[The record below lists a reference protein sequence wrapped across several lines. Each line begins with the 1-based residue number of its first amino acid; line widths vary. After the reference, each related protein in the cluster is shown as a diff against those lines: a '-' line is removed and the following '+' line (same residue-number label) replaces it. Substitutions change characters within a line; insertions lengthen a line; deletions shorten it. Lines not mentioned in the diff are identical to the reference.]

1 MAEACGLG
9 LQTEFKVASH
19 KDFDAMTRVSMLSS
33 PLLLGFEEIER
44 LIDRAGKAGH
54 DGYPPY
60 NIERIARLDGA
71 QPQAE
76 LLRISLAVAGFTREQ
91 LEITVEDSQLVV
103 RGRQQDHKSRD
114 FLYRGIATRQF
125 QRTFVLADGIEVRAA
140 DLSNGLLS
148 IDLVRVEPERLVRR
162 IEIGAGQ
169 GGHNRDR
176 LVVDQRAV
184 DQRKGPETGPKP
196 NQAGNVQERKTKG

>member
-1 MAEACGLG
+1 L
-9 LQTEFKVASH
+9 TEFKVASH
-19 KDFDAMTRVSMLSS
+19 EDFDDMTRVSLLSS

-44 LIDRAGKAGH
+44 LIDRAGKAGN

-60 NIERIARLDGA
+60 NIERIARSDCVGG

-91 LEITVEDSQLVV
+91 LEITVEDSQLLV
-103 RGRQQDHKSRD
+103 RGRQQDDKSRD

-162 IEIGAGQ
+162 IEIGPGQ
-169 GGHNRDR
+169 GGDNRDR
-176 LVVDQRAV
+176 LVVDQLT
-184 DQRKGPETGPKP
+184 GPETGPKP
-196 NQAGNVQERKTKG
+196 N